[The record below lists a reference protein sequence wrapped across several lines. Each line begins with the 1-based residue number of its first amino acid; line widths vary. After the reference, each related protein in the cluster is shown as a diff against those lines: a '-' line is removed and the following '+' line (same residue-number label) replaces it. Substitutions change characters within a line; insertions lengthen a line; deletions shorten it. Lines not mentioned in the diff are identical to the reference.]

1 MIPKSLFL
9 QRRQGLTLRN
19 FLVSLC
25 LLLLSPTAVSILIL
39 FSWNGG
45 QALSIGWLLRP
56 PLHLLLS
63 APIPHS
69 RRPIIRW
76 LRQPIGQVKKVLWNS
91 DRAQQLVLR
100 RLVLHIVIEIVHEQL
115 LAHAHNRWHT

>member
-1 MIPKSLFL
+1 MILKSLFL
-9 QRRQGLTLRN
+9 KSRQGLTLRN

-39 FSWNGG
+39 FSWNGR

-56 PLHLLLS
+56 SFHLFLR

-76 LRQPIGQVKKVLWNS
+76 LRQPVGQVEEVLWNS

-100 RLVLHIVIEIVHEQL
+100 RLVLHIIVEIVHEQL